1 MQQKT
6 KKSGLPD
13 NLIMRH
19 DPHFVELIASKT
31 SAPRIRMIPLDRIEP
46 NPRQPRSE
54 LGDIQELMDSIK
66 AKGVLEPII
75 VRPRGEKFEIIAGER
90 RFIASRNLGL
100 KEIPCIEM
108 TVDDQEA
115 MEISLI
121 ENLQRKDLDIFEE
134 ADGLRALMNLYGYSH
149 QEVADKIGKARS
161 TITEI
166 ISVSRIPV
174 NLREKLKKAGITSRS
189 TIIEIAKVE
198 NETLMNQ
205 VVERIIHNRLTR
217 TDTRDLTRMFKEKE
231 DQEKEKQKYF
241 VFNYVPKDKK
251 SFKLRIEF
259 KKQVVTRQELID
271 ILEEIISHLRQE
283 PGEKGN
289 PAQLKLSTDE
299 KK

>member
-1 MQQKT
+1 MQKT

-75 VRPRGEKFEIIAGER
+75 VRPKGEKFEIIAGER
-90 RFIASRNLGL
+90 RFVASRNLGL

-108 TVDDQEA
+108 VVGDQEA

-134 ADGLRALMNLYGYSH
+134 ADGLKALMSLYGYSH

-166 ISVSRIPV
+166 ISVSRIPLS
-174 NLREKLKKAGITSRS
+174 LREKLKDAGITSRS
-189 TIIEIAKVE
+189 TIIEIAKIE
-198 NETLMNQ
+198 NQETMARVIDQ
-205 VVERIIHNRLTR
+205 IIERKLTR
-217 TDTRDLTRMFKEKE
+217 TDTRDLTKLFKEKE
-231 DQEKEKQKYF
+231 EKEKPKYF
-241 VFNYVPKDKK
+241 VYNFVPKDNKN
-251 SFKLRIEF
+251 FRLRIEF
-259 KKQVVTRQELID
+259 KKEVVTRQELIN
-271 ILEEIISHLRQE
+271 ILEDVIRQLREESSSKRGPSQPKDE
-283 PGEKGN
+283 PESKG
-289 PAQLKLSTDE
+289 
-299 KK
+299 